1 MGPEFEISYRILA
14 ILTVSSFFS
23 VPFEIAGPVY
33 PGMNKVKLQAV
44 LTLSQGL
51 VNLCLTI
58 FLVSFLQWGIEGVA
72 WGTFYPRIFWTMASG
87 LIVMRWI
94 KLNPLHFF
102 RTNSTRWLLLG
113 LIFGALTLFLKMII
127 RVENWTWFFSKIL
140 LAILA
145 YIPLAYFILL
155 NKEEKKKIS
164 FAIRQRLR
172 LKVSKI

>member
-1 MGPEFEISYRILA
+1 
-14 ILTVSSFFS
+14 
-23 VPFEIAGPVY
+23 
-33 PGMNKVKLQAV
+33 
-44 LTLSQGL
+44 
-51 VNLCLTI
+51 
-58 FLVSFLQWGIEGVA
+58 
-72 WGTFYPRIFWTMASG
+72 
-87 LIVMRWI
+87 
-94 KLNPLHFF
+94 
-102 RTNSTRWLLLG
+102 
-113 LIFGALTLFLKMII
+113 MII